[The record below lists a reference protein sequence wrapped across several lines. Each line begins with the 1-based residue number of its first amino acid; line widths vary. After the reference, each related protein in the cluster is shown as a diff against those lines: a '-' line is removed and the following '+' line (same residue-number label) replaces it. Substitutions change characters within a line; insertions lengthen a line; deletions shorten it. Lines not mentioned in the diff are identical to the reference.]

1 MCVLGGGG
9 GGGEEGGDGKNI
21 LMSWGYDVLMP
32 TVSTAI
38 YASLSSVI
46 MTTVTKLIE
55 PTVRDPAL
63 EHAHLTDDLYL

>member
-1 MCVLGGGG
+1 MCLGGGG
-9 GGGEEGGDGKNI
+9 GGDRKDI

-38 YASLSSVI
+38 YTSLSSVI
-46 MTTVTKLIE
+46 MTTKLIE

-63 EHAHLTDDLYL
+63 GNTLI

>member
-1 MCVLGGGG
+1 MCVF
-9 GGGEEGGDGKNI
+9 GGEEGGDGEDI

-38 YASLSSVI
+38 YTSLSSVI
-46 MTTVTKLIE
+46 MTTKLIE
-55 PTVRDPAL
+55 PIVRDPAL

>member
-1 MCVLGGGG
+1 MCVF
-9 GGGEEGGDGKNI
+9 GGGEEGGYGKDI

-38 YASLSSVI
+38 YTSLSSVI
-46 MTTVTKLIE
+46 MTTKLIE

>member
-1 MCVLGGGG
+1 MCVWGG
-9 GGGEEGGDGKNI
+9 GGGEGGGDGKDI

-38 YASLSSVI
+38 YTSLSSVI
-46 MTTVTKLIE
+46 MTTKLIE